1 MTFGTFLIVVQLV
14 PGALLGLLAAG
25 VAVWP
30 NNEMLAAILTACST
44 ALILFG
50 LITATSIR
58 ALSKTGADHG
68 H

>member
-25 VAVWP
+25 VAVW
-30 NNEMLAAILTACST
+30 AILTACLT

-58 ALSKTGADHG
+58 ALSRTGANHG
-68 H
+68 D